1 MPRLGDQEIVVPLHG
16 AGKGKHTMPDYP
28 LPDVIYQALPSAGH
42 RLVGLACTGYGS
54 LANRPE
60 RGERR
65 TIGSYAVV
73 YVHAGSGWIETAA
86 TESPIAVE
94 AGDLFWLFPGVA
106 HMCMPGSVGW
116 SVQWATFAGS
126 LVHSFE
132 LLGWLSRAHPVV
144 HPNDPAQVE
153 TLFRRLRADFTAG
166 NPLAG
171 ALGAALIHRLAVV
184 AHGSRG
190 ATEPDPPGALAV
202 PRAIALIQEGAPRP
216 LDLHAVADECGI
228 GYSTLRRRFKQMTGQ
243 TITDYLLRVRLD
255 RARDL
260 LAHTRISVAEV
271 ADAVGFADPYYFSR
285 VFRLKEGVSPTA
297 FRAREQQER

>member
-1 MPRLGDQEIVVPLHG
+1 MTEH
-16 AGKGKHTMPDYP
+16 P
-28 LPDVIYQALPSAGH
+28 LPDVVHYARPASGYRLAG
-42 RLVGLACTGYGS
+42 LTCTAYGS
-54 LANRPE
+54 LANRRE
-60 RGERR
+60 RGERC
-65 TIGSYAVV
+65 TPGSYAVV
-73 YVHAGSGWIETAA
+73 YIHAGSGWIETAA
-86 TESPIAVE
+86 TTRRIAVE
-94 AGDLFWLFPGVA
+94 AGDLFWLFPGA
-106 HMCMPGSVGW
+106 THMCAPGPAGW
-116 SVQWATFAGS
+116 SVQWAAFTGS
-126 LVHSFE
+126 LAHSFE
-132 LLGWLSRAHPVV
+132 LLGWLSRACPAV

-153 TLFRRLRADFTAG
+153 ALFRRLRADFTG
-166 NPLAG
+166 DGPLAG

-190 ATEPDPPGALAV
+190 STEPDPRSEVQAL
-202 PRAIALIQEGAPRP
+202 PRAVALIQQAAPRP

-260 LAHTRISVAEV
+260 LAHTRMSVAEV

-297 FRAREQQER
+297 FRVREQQER